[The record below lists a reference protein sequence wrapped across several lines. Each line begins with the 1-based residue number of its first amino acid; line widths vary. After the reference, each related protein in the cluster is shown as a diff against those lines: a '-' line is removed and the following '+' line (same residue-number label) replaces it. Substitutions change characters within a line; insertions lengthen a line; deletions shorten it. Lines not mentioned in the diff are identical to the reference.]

1 MISVEQQNIESM
13 STLDKWMAFFSN
25 NLSDEEMEAIAES
38 EPAIKRALERVEE
51 FFSDEENVRAYE
63 VLEERNQKS
72 ALEMSKQECAAL
84 KENIEKH

>member
-1 MISVEQQNIESM
+1 MEQQNIESM

-38 EPAIKRALERVEE
+38 EPAIKSALERVEE

-63 VLEERNQKS
+63 ELEERNQKS
-72 ALEMSKQECAAL
+72 ALEMSKQECTTV

>member
-1 MISVEQQNIESM
+1 MEQQNIESM

-72 ALEMSKQECAAL
+72 ALEMSKQECAAV